1 MSQTSSFGCR
11 TLDNYKLFS
20 LPKKKKKKVDKLPS
34 YFFYK
39 CGEAASETGSA
50 KVAQNSTDRCYQMSR
65 PKSQHTEL
73 LPARLNGIKNR
84 YLSST
89 RKGQLFI
96 KDNPGTSPKA
106 FTVSEGTELNHS
118 DKL

>member
-1 MSQTSSFGCR
+1 MSQTSSLGCR

-20 LPKKKKKKVDKLPS
+20 LPPPSKKVDKLPS

-39 CGEAASETGSA
+39 CGEAASETVSA

-73 LPARLNGIKNR
+73 LPVRLNGIKNR

-96 KDNPGTSPKA
+96 
-106 FTVSEGTELNHS
+106 
-118 DKL
+118 